1 MHPLGVTLHVVVEG
15 RLQLLRDQTCGETPF
30 DLSQGIREFETAR
43 TNACE
48 ALHIKVWEMCREEPE
63 LTTTPNNPFP
73 EEFEPPGSSDC
84 A

>member
-1 MHPLGVTLHVVVEG
+1 MHPLGVTIHVVVEG
-15 RLQLLRDQTCGETPF
+15 RLQLLRDQTCGKTPF

-43 TNACE
+43 TNACKNK
-48 ALHIKVWEMCREEPE
+48 HIKVWKMCRDDPT

-73 EEFEPPGSSDC
+73 EFNPPGSSDC